1 MLRLQLCKEPLE
13 QWQTYREVIWSPYRT
28 HVVICCQCGKQ
39 GFFAKQKEMSKYWF
53 IKTDNNGTEPAGK
66 LQAGPGSFVILADVA
81 KEALE
86 YPE

>member
-1 MLRLQLCKEPLE
+1 
-13 QWQTYREVIWSPYRT
+13 
-28 HVVICCQCGKQ
+28 
-39 GFFAKQKEMSKYWF
+39 MSKYLF

-66 LQAGPGSFVILADVA
+66 LQAGLGSPVILADVA